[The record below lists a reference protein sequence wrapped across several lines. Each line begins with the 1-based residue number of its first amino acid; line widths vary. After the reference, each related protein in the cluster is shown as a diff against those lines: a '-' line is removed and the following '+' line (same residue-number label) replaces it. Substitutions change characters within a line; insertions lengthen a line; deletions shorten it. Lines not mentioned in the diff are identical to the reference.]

1 VRVGIVLGAG
11 GVTGDAFHR
20 GVLRA
25 VRDAGY
31 DARDAEVIVGTS
43 AGSMVGA
50 FLRKP
55 GQRAATGVDDVLH
68 GIGKSLI
75 FAVLIV
81 LVGAVN
87 GANAKG
93 GADGIGRQTTRS
105 VVHAISAIVITD
117 MLFAFL
123 TTR

>member
-1 VRVGIVLGAG
+1 LLAMLLMLPLLTWYADVVALLGAG
-11 GVTGDAFHR
+11 IYEMLSLGMSLTAYTNE
-20 GVLRA
+20 L
-25 VRDAGY
+25 
-31 DARDAEVIVGTS
+31 
-43 AGSMVGA
+43 
-50 FLRKP
+50 
-55 GQRAATGVDDVLH
+55 RAATAVDDVMH
-68 GIGKSLI
+68 GIGKSV
-75 FAVLIV
+75 FFSVLIV

-87 GANAKG
+87 GANAQG